1 MAKDS
6 SASAKKR
13 RRVSSYNVF
22 QSYLKRRGTSLNTQD
37 MSTAWTLANKDKK
50 EGDLVTRTSFS
61 TQLDDIRTQLTTER
75 TDTDGT
81 VIKTAPDRD
90 DVLNEFLKPENKF
103 GGAFDQEIAD
113 YMKQSGRGQQA
124 ANEQARGEYKGTD
137 GKSGSIPKGADPKS
151 DGSTGGPAGLGSL
164 FQKAAATA
172 VGAEGMGTFNP
183 LTGSFMR
190 SGEQTNAG
198 GGTVDTQTGTDA
210 TLGDVVTLG
219 PRSTQTG
226 KKTLRPKIPLAGG
239 DAVKGS
245 AIEEGTSNALFEAF
259 SFVPDGHG
267 LGPSNPLH
275 RLNINND
282 FIRFG
287 VGNLAEPRSIDPA
300 NGIKD
305 DIPLWSNDQP
315 VPLIK
320 SQVMGEAKDVV
331 EGASAIAKQEQQSM
345 SIIEDGED
353 YNAEPSSQALPRS
366 KPTPFLTVYSN
377 GRTFLPSLSPA
388 GLFLSNVAYRPADGR
403 SAHRSEL

>member
-1 MAKDS
+1 MVKDT
-6 SASAKKR
+6 SASAKTR

-37 MSTAWTLANKDKK
+37 LSTAWTLANSDKK
-50 EGDLVTRTSFS
+50 EGDKVTRSSFS
-61 TQLDDIRTQLTTER
+61 TQLNDIRDSLTTER
-75 TDTDGT
+75 TDADGT
-81 VIKTAPDRD
+81 VTKTAPDRD
-90 DVLNEFLKPENKF
+90 DILNEFMKPENTF
-103 GGAFDQEIAD
+103 GKAFDQEYAD

-172 VGAEGMGTFNP
+172 VGAEGMGTFNA

-210 TLGDVVTLG
+210 DLGDVVTLG

-226 KKTLRPKIPLAGG
+226 KKTLRPKMPLAGG
-239 DAVKGS
+239 DSVKGS
-245 AIEEGTSNALFEAF
+245 AMEEGMSNALFEAF
-259 SFVPDGHG
+259 SYVPEGYG

-275 RLNINND
+275 HLNIHND

-287 VGNLAEPRSIDPA
+287 VGNLAEPRSMDPA

-305 DIPLWSNDQP
+305 DLPMWSNDQP
-315 VPLIK
+315 AQFMK
-320 SQVMGEAKDVV
+320 AQVMDEAKDVV
-331 EGASAIAKQEQQSM
+331 EGAKELEKQEQQPM
-345 SIIEDGED
+345 SFVEDSED
-353 YNAEPSSQALPRS
+353 YSAEPSSQALPRM
-366 KPTPFLTVYSN
+366 KPTPYETVYN
-377 GRTFLPSLSPA
+377 NVRTFLPSTSPA
-388 GLFLSNVAYRPADGR
+388 GLFLSNVPYKPADGR
-403 SAHRSEL
+403 TAHRGEL